1 MTPDQEPRAAAIKA
15 AIVTQMLPGIPV
27 YDVDEV
33 PGAIGSNDP
42 DGTPPA
48 RYVSIEVSRV
58 FASAAT
64 SRISTD
70 VMLVPGAVTT
80 HYRGPEVTDVREL
93 RRRTV
98 AALESR
104 IYDVAGGEHIGPF
117 VFEIDGGLLTA
128 AEGWSGWD
136 SWTF

>member
-1 MTPDQEPRAAAIKA
+1 MTPNQEPRAAAIKA
-15 AIVTQMLPGIPV
+15 AIATEMPAGVPV

-48 RYVSIEVSRV
+48 RYVSIEVSRS
-58 FASAAT
+58 FTAT
-64 SRISTD
+64 RRLSED

-80 HYRGPEVTDVREL
+80 HYRGPEVSDVREL

-98 AALESR
+98 AALENR
-104 IYDVAGGEHIGPF
+104 IYDVASGEHIGPF
-117 VFEIDGGLLTA
+117 VFEIDGGLLTS

-136 SWTF
+136 TWQF